1 MHGSVHEAAPQQV
14 HGIVLPFVELPEA
27 LRVAHFFGLRF
38 LWMGTQLFD
47 VPTTLPSFIY
57 VYVRAY
63 VRIHTPLLIHHQL
76 KTDH

>member
-38 LWMGTQLFD
+38 L
-47 VPTTLPSFIY
+47 
-57 VYVRAY
+57 
-63 VRIHTPLLIHHQL
+63 
-76 KTDH
+76 